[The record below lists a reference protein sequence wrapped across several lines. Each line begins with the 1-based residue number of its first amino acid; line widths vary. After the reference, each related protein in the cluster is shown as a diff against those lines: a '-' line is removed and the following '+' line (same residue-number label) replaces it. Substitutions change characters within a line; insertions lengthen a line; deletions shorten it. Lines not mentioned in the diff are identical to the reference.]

1 MTTNKDRAIAHGIT
15 REKTINTFNKNT
27 IVQNDGCIV
36 WTKMLNHN
44 GYGVM
49 GIAFKDESGKCYRN
63 PIFVHRF
70 AWALVHGI
78 DALPFGSGPERKG
91 DRMVLN
97 HICHNRKCV
106 NTDHMEV
113 ISQSLNN
120 SSIKRRPRKPND
132 AIIADNLEDFM
143 EQIRNTD
150 RG

>member
-1 MTTNKDRAIAHGIT
+1 MITNKDRAIAHGIT
-15 REKTINTFNKNT
+15 REKIIKTFNKNT

-36 WTKMLNHN
+36 WTKLTNDN

-49 GIAFKDESGKCYRN
+49 CIAFNDELGKIYRN
-63 PIFVHRF
+63 PVFVHRF
-70 AWALVHGI
+70 AWALIHGM
-78 DALPFGSGPERKG
+78 DALPIGSGPERRG

-143 EQIRNTD
+143 EQIRNTE